1 MLINNKIQHKKTY
14 LTDIDKSVLSSEKAL
29 VLNLLASKG
38 ANTKG
43 KLKFVEDS
51 KTFLKSPKQE
61 EVAGFI
67 LVLNTIEPSLYPM
80 LSALS
85 VRGIIVNAID
95 YKAYQELL
103 PLNSSFGV
111 YAGYSNNNDFS
122 PELIEY
128 FKSIIGTEVYID
140 TLYNRLIIPDVDEPE
155 FLRNYQFDI
164 ENLMRY
170 K

>member
-1 MLINNKIQHKKTY
+1 MQIKNKIQHKKAFV
-14 LTDIDKSVLSSEKAL
+14 TDIDKSFLSSDKAL
-29 VLNLLASKG
+29 VINLLASKG

-43 KLKFVEDS
+43 KIKFIEDS
-51 KTFLKSPKQE
+51 KTLQKSPKQE
-61 EVAGFI
+61 DVAGLI
-67 LVLNTIEPSLYPM
+67 LVLNSIEPSQYPM

-95 YKAYQELL
+95 YKSYQDLL

-111 YAGYSNNNDFS
+111 YAGYSNNHQFSND
-122 PELIEY
+122 LIEY
-128 FKSIIGTEVYID
+128 FKSINGTEVYMD
-140 TLYNRLIIPDVDEPE
+140 TLYNRLIIPDVDEPD
-155 FLRNYQFDI
+155 FLKNYQFDL